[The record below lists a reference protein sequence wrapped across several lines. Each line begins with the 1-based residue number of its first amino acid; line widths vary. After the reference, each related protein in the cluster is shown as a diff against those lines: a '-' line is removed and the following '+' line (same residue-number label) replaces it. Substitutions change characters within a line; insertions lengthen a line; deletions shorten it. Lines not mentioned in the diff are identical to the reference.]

1 MGNIFEHL
9 GEDFKQNRKFRFYFN
24 FASRGK
30 MYLCRG
36 DHWTL
41 ALISQLQPFTVPIK
55 IDTVKLIITTK
66 YRKLSDTKTF
76 VTQYN

>member
-1 MGNIFEHL
+1 
-9 GEDFKQNRKFRFYFN
+9 
-24 FASRGK
+24 

-66 YRKLSDTKTF
+66 RRKLSDTKTF